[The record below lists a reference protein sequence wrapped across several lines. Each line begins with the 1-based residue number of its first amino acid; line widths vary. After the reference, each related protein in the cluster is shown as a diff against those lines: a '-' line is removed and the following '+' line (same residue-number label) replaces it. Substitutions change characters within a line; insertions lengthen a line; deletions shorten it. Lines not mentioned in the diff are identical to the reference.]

1 MSQTKV
7 DNYKEEKANRRRL
20 RRKHRLYNLMRK
32 CLVVFV
38 GVILLGWITYSAYHT
53 YEAKQSRPEVEI
65 TVLCRIFRAIWIK
78 QKNKINNKNQR
89 ELMFKSVGL
98 RVSTLFICIQ

>member
-7 DNYKEEKANRRRL
+7 DNYKEEKVNRRRL

-53 YEAKQSRPEVEI
+53 YETKQSRPEVEI
-65 TVLCRIFRAIWIK
+65 DYSALQNFQSNLDKA
-78 QKNKINNKNQR
+78 
-89 ELMFKSVGL
+89 EE
-98 RVSTLFICIQ
+98 

>member
-53 YEAKQSRPEVEI
+53 YEEKQSRPEVEI
-65 TVLCRIFRAIWIK
+65 DYSALQNFQSNLDKA
-78 QKNKINNKNQR
+78 
-89 ELMFKSVGL
+89 EE
-98 RVSTLFICIQ
+98 

>member
-20 RRKHRLYNLMRK
+20 RRKHKLYNLMRK
-32 CLVVFV
+32 CLVVF
-38 GVILLGWITYSAYHT
+38 GWITYSAYHT

-65 TVLCRIFRAIWIK
+65 DYSALQNFQSNLDKAEK
-78 QKNKINNKNQR
+78 
-89 ELMFKSVGL
+89 
-98 RVSTLFICIQ
+98 

>member
-20 RRKHRLYNLMRK
+20 RRTHRLYNLMRK

-65 TVLCRIFRAIWIK
+65 DYSALQNFQSNLDKA
-78 QKNKINNKNQR
+78 
-89 ELMFKSVGL
+89 EE
-98 RVSTLFICIQ
+98 

>member
-53 YEAKQSRPEVEI
+53 YEATQSRPEVEI
-65 TVLCRIFRAIWIK
+65 DYSALQNFQSNLDKA
-78 QKNKINNKNQR
+78 
-89 ELMFKSVGL
+89 EE
-98 RVSTLFICIQ
+98 

>member
-20 RRKHRLYNLMRK
+20 RRKHRFYNLMRK

-38 GVILLGWITYSAYHT
+38 GVILLGWISYSAYHT
-53 YEAKQSRPEVEI
+53 YEAKQ
-65 TVLCRIFRAIWIK
+65 
-78 QKNKINNKNQR
+78 
-89 ELMFKSVGL
+89 
-98 RVSTLFICIQ
+98 

>member
-1 MSQTKV
+1 MIIIKKKKQTGE
-7 DNYKEEKANRRRL
+7 DYAG
-20 RRKHRLYNLMRK
+20 KHRLYNLMRK

-65 TVLCRIFRAIWIK
+65 DYSALQNFQSNLDKA
-78 QKNKINNKNQR
+78 
-89 ELMFKSVGL
+89 EE
-98 RVSTLFICIQ
+98 